1 MPERADAQKQT
12 SPPEHRVARCASSGP
27 VNAAAKNGGPCSAEA
42 GQSPALFRSRL
53 HPSTFGMVGADFRPQ
68 ADSGSMLSPRYPRH
82 KHSGQTWR
90 SFRDTGRS
98 GPEVRMW
105 LEATSHMRTPSRPLV
120 ASRGCC
126 LRRLET
132 QNPTLA
138 GLDQRADVVFP
149 ERQRVADLTL
159 IGALVV
165 DAGDAAPVPGL
176 MVENLLDHMR
186 QNAEIVQPSRDRP
199 AKIVHHPSRDARAL
213 VERAL
218 GGVPRPEAVHTH
230 AEQIIAA
237 HHPRH
242 ALDDVE
248 HHRQERPCMRATVLA
263 ARRGQ
268 PPAAILKGIK
278 LRPAHAADL
287 LSSGTK
293 QNEELDNAAVVAVTA
308 GKPDSPKFIVGQH
321 AVAWLAGV
329 RLDGTDHRIA
339 LSDTHLHCPPEESVK
354 RRASAGRNDG
364 AALAFDVDQPIGH
377 ILPRHDIDRHP
388 VQRLERRAGQ
398 VAPQFNER
406 ARPRLLGRQ
415 ISVDLAEQAVSTLG
429 AALLALGLR
438 VATKRDLGQG
448 LLRGGPC
455 HLGPEHLGA
464 AESDPAGLV
473 AALVLY
479 HP

>member
-27 VNAAAKNGGPCSAEA
+27 VNAAAKNGGPCSARPV
-42 GQSPALFRSRL
+42 SPRL
-53 HPSTFGMVGADFRPQ
+53 SSGLDYTHPLSGWWGRTFGPKLIRAPCCRHVIPDTNIPGKPGDL
-68 ADSGSMLSPRYPRH
+68 SGIPAVPVRRFACGSKPR
-82 KHSGQTWR
+82 
-90 SFRDTGRS
+90 
-98 GPEVRMW
+98 
-105 LEATSHMRTPSRPLV
+105 ATCEPPL
-120 ASRGCC
+120 
-126 LRRLET
+126 T
-132 QNPTLA
+132 QYPTLA

-218 GGVPRPEAVHTH
+218 GGVPRPEAVRTH